1 MCVFDLDEK
10 FRVQIYWI
18 NALTYAACRVHCA
31 YQIFVFFFFH
41 FWISLQFS
49 RIFYLF
55 ITTIYSKSHI
65 LTRNAHKISM
75 TIASSWWIYIT
86 NSTNAHQ
93 IFAIDCTTINVNS
106 VKNLLFWTL
115 YSAHTISDFHFI
127 YCICEIN
134 ACIPICMAYY
144 YSIYRRMWHCWSD
157 NFHVFYQTVR
167 CAKRM
172 GIGTTHH
179 INHFRE
185 QVHTT
190 HALQYSYWIC
200 RIDC

>member
-1 MCVFDLDEK
+1 MRSTNILNQRIDL
-10 FRVQIYWI
+10 RY
-18 NALTYAACRVHCA
+18 LSCA
-31 YQIFVFFFFH
+31 YQIFFFH
-41 FWISLQFS
+41 FWISFQVS

-75 TIASSWWIYIT
+75 TIACSWWIYIT

-106 VKNLLFWTL
+106 VKNLVFWTL
-115 YSAHTISDFHFI
+115 YSAHTMSDSHFI
-127 YCICEIN
+127 YCIYEIHS
-134 ACIPICMAYY
+134 CVPICM

-157 NFHVFYQTVR
+157 NFRGFYQTVR

-172 GIGTTHH
+172 GIGTYIVLH
-179 INHFRE
+179 I
-185 QVHTT
+185 
-190 HALQYSYWIC
+190 I
-200 RIDC
+200 